1 MGRVLQCNFVI
12 TEAAGASSAQCG
24 ATLIPSM
31 LQKGIDR
38 PLDAG
43 WICETRQG
51 RWLLPI
57 QGISLRNYRL

>member
-1 MGRVLQCNFVI
+1 MGRVLQGNVAKK
-12 TEAAGASSAQCG
+12 EAAGASSTPGC

-31 LQKGIDR
+31 LQQGIDR

-57 QGISLRNYRL
+57 QGISLCHYRL